1 MGDQSRDSVRLAIT
15 EKFVASMYP
24 SVARPPNLPV
34 EVSKS
39 LKNTQEDWYF
49 WPTFISAGMHVHVH
63 VHLLALGAPAAPW
76 RARASR
82 MCVCVCVC
90 VCVPL
95 CVCVCLR
102 VCIFCA
108 C

>member
-1 MGDQSRDSVRLAIT
+1 
-15 EKFVASMYP
+15 MYP

-49 WPTFISAGMHVHVH
+49 WPTFVSAGMHAVH
-63 VHLLALGAPAAPW
+63 VHLLALGAPAPW

-82 MCVCVCVC
+82 VCVCVC
-90 VCVPL
+90 VSVCVCL
-95 CVCVCLR
+95 CVCVFVCVR
-102 VCIFCA
+102 VFFVHVS
-108 C
+108 